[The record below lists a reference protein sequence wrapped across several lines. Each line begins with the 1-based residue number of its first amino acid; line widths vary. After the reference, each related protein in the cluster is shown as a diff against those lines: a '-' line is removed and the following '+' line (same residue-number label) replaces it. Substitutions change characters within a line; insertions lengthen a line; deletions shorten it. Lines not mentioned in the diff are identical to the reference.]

1 MLVYIKLDN
10 WCKVIHNRY
19 MKIEININEDE
30 IERLM
35 EDTGKKRADVQDALE
50 EYFHAIVEDNSDER
64 EDFVLTVLDDIVE
77 DED

>member
-1 MLVYIKLDN
+1 
-10 WCKVIHNRY
+10 

>member
-1 MLVYIKLDN
+1 MLVNIKLDN

-50 EYFHAIVEDNSDER
+50 EYFQAIVEDNSDER

>member
-1 MLVYIKLDN
+1 
-10 WCKVIHNRY
+10 

-50 EYFHAIVEDNSDER
+50 EYFQAIVEDNSDER